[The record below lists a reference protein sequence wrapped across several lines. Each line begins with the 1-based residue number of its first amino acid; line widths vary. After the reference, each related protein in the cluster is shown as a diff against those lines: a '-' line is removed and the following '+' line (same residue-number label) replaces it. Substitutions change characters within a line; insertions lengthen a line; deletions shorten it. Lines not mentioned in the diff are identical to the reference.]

1 MLVNF
6 ARATA
11 GASITGAKALF
22 PMSFSSNYR
31 IVHCVV
37 APSLTSSNSTVT
49 WSKCIN
55 MTNFYVYFVAGW
67 TGPVN
72 TSFESYDIDYIA
84 FGN

>member
-1 MLVNF
+1 MINF
-6 ARATA
+6 ARAVA
-11 GASITGAKALF
+11 GASNKGAQVFF
-22 PMSFSSNYR
+22 PRSFSSNYR

-55 MTNFYVYFVAGW
+55 MTNSYVYFLAGW

-72 TSFESYDIDYIA
+72 TAFESYVINYIA
-84 FGN
+84 FGI